1 MSNVKVGALIGKG
14 CDPRSCNEDMWED
27 SDDVGDT
34 ELQNSDESSLPVGAT
49 SPFPMNGREEHMH
62 RPKEEQTG
70 IILETESI
78 TTIFPALEQC
88 LINTECS
95 INICQA
101 DE

>member
-1 MSNVKVGALIGKG
+1 
-14 CDPRSCNEDMWED
+14 MWED

-62 RPKEEQTG
+62 RPEEEQTG

-101 DE
+101 DEWMNEVVALSWHIKYREGKW